1 MTTAP
6 DQVPGQVPAPDPVP
20 TPASPTASSLA
31 SPALQV
37 AAAGSC
43 TLSPHYGVALAVVI
57 LGVGCLAL
65 LPLWSGAPL
74 LALVV
79 SAFGLFLLLQ
89 TAVLRLEFGADA
101 LLVRRQEQLLRR
113 FPYSDWMGW
122 RLFWPGLPALFYFR
136 EERSIHLLPVLFDPG
151 TLQSQLRQRLP
162 HLARDAAPQE

>member
-6 DQVPGQVPAPDPVP
+6 DQVPAPDPVP
-20 TPASPTASSLA
+20 TPTSTPT
-31 SPALQV
+31 SPALQE

-65 LPLWSGAPL
+65 QPLWSGAPL
-74 LALVV
+74 LALAV

-101 LLVRRQEQLLRR
+101 LLVRRQDQLLRR
-113 FPYSDWMGW
+113 FPYSDWMSW

-136 EERSIHLLPVLFDPG
+136 EERSIHLLPVLFDPV

>member
-6 DQVPGQVPAPDPVP
+6 DQVPAPDPAP
-20 TPASPTASSLA
+20 TPTSTPA
-31 SPALQV
+31 SPALQE

-65 LPLWSGAPL
+65 QPLWSGAPL
-74 LALVV
+74 LALAV

-101 LLVRRQEQLLRR
+101 LLVRRQDQLLRR

-136 EERSIHLLPVLFDPG
+136 EERSIHLLPVLFDPV

>member
-1 MTTAP
+1 
-6 DQVPGQVPAPDPVP
+6 
-20 TPASPTASSLA
+20 
-31 SPALQV
+31 
-37 AAAGSC
+37 
-43 TLSPHYGVALAVVI
+43 
-57 LGVGCLAL
+57 
-65 LPLWSGAPL
+65 
-74 LALVV
+74 V

-101 LLVRRQEQLLRR
+101 LLVRRQDQLLRR

-136 EERSIHLLPVLFDPG
+136 EERSIHLLPVLFDPV

>member
-6 DQVPGQVPAPDPVP
+6 DQVPAPDPVP
-20 TPASPTASSLA
+20 TPTSTPA
-31 SPALQV
+31 SPALQE
-37 AAAGSC
+37 AASGSC

-65 LPLWSGAPL
+65 QPLWSGAPL
-74 LALVV
+74 LALAV

-101 LLVRRQEQLLRR
+101 LLVRRQDQLLRR
-113 FPYSDWMGW
+113 FPYSDWMSW

>member
-6 DQVPGQVPAPDPVP
+6 DQVPAPDPVP
-20 TPASPTASSLA
+20 TPTSTPA
-31 SPALQV
+31 SPALQE

-65 LPLWSGAPL
+65 QPLWSGAPL
-74 LALVV
+74 LALAV

-101 LLVRRQEQLLRR
+101 LLVRRQDQLLRR

>member
-6 DQVPGQVPAPDPVP
+6 DQVPAPDPAP
-20 TPASPTASSLA
+20 TPTSTPA
-31 SPALQV
+31 SPALQE

-65 LPLWSGAPL
+65 QPLWSGAPL
-74 LALVV
+74 LALAV

-101 LLVRRQEQLLRR
+101 LLVRRQDQLLRR
-113 FPYSDWMGW
+113 FPYSDWMSW

-136 EERSIHLLPVLFDPG
+136 EERSIHLLPVLFDPV

>member
-6 DQVPGQVPAPDPVP
+6 DQVPAPDPVP
-20 TPASPTASSLA
+20 TPTSTPA
-31 SPALQV
+31 SPALQE

-65 LPLWSGAPL
+65 QPLWSGAPL
-74 LALVV
+74 LALAV

-101 LLVRRQEQLLRR
+101 LLVRRQDQLLRR

-136 EERSIHLLPVLFDPG
+136 EERSIHLLPVLFDPV

>member
-1 MTTAP
+1 
-6 DQVPGQVPAPDPVP
+6 
-20 TPASPTASSLA
+20 
-31 SPALQV
+31 
-37 AAAGSC
+37 
-43 TLSPHYGVALAVVI
+43 VALAVVI

-65 LPLWSGAPL
+65 QPLWSGAPL
-74 LALVV
+74 LALAV

-101 LLVRRQEQLLRR
+101 LLVRRQDQLLRR

-136 EERSIHLLPVLFDPG
+136 EERSIHLLPVLFDPV

>member
-6 DQVPGQVPAPDPVP
+6 DQVPAPDPVP
-20 TPASPTASSLA
+20 TPTSTPA
-31 SPALQV
+31 SPALQE
-37 AAAGSC
+37 AASGSC

-65 LPLWSGAPL
+65 QPLWSGAPL
-74 LALVV
+74 LALAV

-101 LLVRRQEQLLRR
+101 LLVRRQDQLLRR
-113 FPYSDWMGW
+113 FPYSDWMSW

-136 EERSIHLLPVLFDPG
+136 EERSIHLLPVLFDPV

>member
-6 DQVPGQVPAPDPVP
+6 DQVPAPDPVP
-20 TPASPTASSLA
+20 TPTSTPA
-31 SPALQV
+31 SPALQE

-65 LPLWSGAPL
+65 QPLWSGAPL
-74 LALVV
+74 LALAV

-101 LLVRRQEQLLRR
+101 LLVRRQDQLLRR
-113 FPYSDWMGW
+113 FPYSDWMSW

-136 EERSIHLLPVLFDPG
+136 EERSIHLLPVLFDPV

>member
-6 DQVPGQVPAPDPVP
+6 DQVPAPDPVP
-20 TPASPTASSLA
+20 TPTSTPT
-31 SPALQV
+31 SPALQE

-65 LPLWSGAPL
+65 QPLWSGAPL
-74 LALVV
+74 LALAV

-101 LLVRRQEQLLRR
+101 LLVRRQDQLLRR

-136 EERSIHLLPVLFDPG
+136 EERSIHLLPVLFDPV